1 MASKKQIEAN
11 QHNAQRST
19 GPVTPEGK
27 AVASQNALKHGLRA
41 GRVLFATDEVLQE
54 IRDGLAAEWQ
64 PQTLTE
70 WTILEQLAIAF
81 HHQACFQELEAE
93 WESRINAHHFTPALQ
108 IIWRRLAS
116 LERSIH
122 KTVDTLTKIRKSRAA
137 ERKLAE
143 SKSAATEPVQAV
155 SQPEPPPAPRPSATP
170 DPRTLVMRERSH
182 PPAEPL
188 ARTRSN
194 QPAGR
199 HPRTASV
206 SALIDLIGDDNF
218 PALAMAGQSPHPG
231 ACRTTQ
237 VKYERTKPIFRRC
250 EWGVAEAKMLK
261 PVCIFSPV

>member
-1 MASKKQIEAN
+1 MASEKQIQAN
-11 QHNAQRST
+11 QRNAQRST

-27 AVASQNALKHGLRA
+27 AAASQNALKHGLCA

-54 IRDGLAAEWQ
+54 IREGLAAEWQ

-81 HHQACFQELEAE
+81 HHQTCFQELEAE

-143 SKSAATEPVQAV
+143 SKNAVTEPVEVA
-155 SQPEPPPAPRPSATP
+155 SQPEPPPACRPPATP
-170 DPRTLVMRERSH
+170 EPDTLVMRERSQ
-182 PPAEPL
+182 PPEQSASPVDAIPPTAPVATAEP
-188 ARTRSN
+188 R
-194 QPAGR
+194 
-199 HPRTASV
+199 SV
-206 SALIDLIGDDNF
+206 SPFFDISDAEKFL
-218 PALAMAGQSPHPG
+218 ALAMSRNRPTLEPA
-231 ACRTTQ
+231 
-237 VKYERTKPIFRRC
+237 KPADQI
-250 EWGVAEAKMLK
+250 
-261 PVCIFSPV
+261 